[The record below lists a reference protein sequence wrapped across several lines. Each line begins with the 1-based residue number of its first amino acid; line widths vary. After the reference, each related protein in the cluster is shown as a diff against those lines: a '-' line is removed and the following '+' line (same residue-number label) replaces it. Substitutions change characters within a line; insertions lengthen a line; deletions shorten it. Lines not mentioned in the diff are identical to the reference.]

1 MPRKFF
7 DAEPDAEVIALK
19 CLNFLAEDGE
29 RLGRFLA
36 LSGISPQ
43 SLKAQAGEPA
53 FLGGVLDY
61 LFGDEKLLLAFSEAH
76 GLKPEAVLAARR
88 RLPGGEAC

>member
-1 MPRKFF
+1 MPRRI
-7 DAEPDAEVIALK
+7 AEPDPDAEVIALK
-19 CLNFLAEDGE
+19 CLGFLAEDGE

-36 LSGISPQ
+36 LSGISPA
-43 SLKAQAGEPA
+43 SIKAQAQEAA

-61 LFGDEKLLLAFSEAH
+61 LLGDEKLLLAFGEAQ
-76 GLKPEAVLAARR
+76 GLAPEAVIAARR